1 MKASVDSAGGI
12 GIAAKAV
19 TLSLP
24 FFSPWIIKFVA
35 ATKYDWMYYGN
46 YYSLISLAFVASGV
60 LAFFLFKKKGE
71 IFGAG
76 LVIAFAYILIGIFLP
91 SSRCEEYLIL
101 NNSKPDHA
109 AVNECN

>member
-12 GIAAKAV
+12 GIAAKAA
-19 TLSLP
+19 TLSFP

-35 ATKYDWMYYGN
+35 AIKYDWMYYGN
-46 YYSLISLAFVASGV
+46 YYSLISLAFVTSGV
-60 LAFFLFKKKGE
+60 SAFFLFKKKGK

-76 LVIAFAYILIGIFLP
+76 LSLAFAYILIGIFLP

-101 NNSKPDHA
+101 NNSKTNQV
-109 AVNECN
+109 AVNDCN

>member
-1 MKASVDSAGGI
+1 MKASVYSPGGI

-19 TLSLP
+19 TLSFP
-24 FFSPWIIKFVA
+24 FLSPWIIKFVA
-35 ATKYDWMYYGN
+35 ATKYDWMHYGN

-60 LAFFLFKKKGE
+60 SAFFLFKKKGK

-76 LVIAFAYILIGIFLP
+76 LAIALVYILIGTFLP

-101 NNSKPDHA
+101 NNSKPDQA